1 MVVFVAFTFVVFVIM
16 FNTLIS
22 LIADIFDRYMEQR
35 VVEGLSAK
43 ARLIADFERG
53 VNFHEFS
60 QSISNCFS
68 YIAESLRRRNVAF
81 VKDAS

>member
-1 MVVFVAFTFVVFVIM
+1 MFGDIIGVIM
-16 FNTLIS
+16 HCSALMTSMLDLF
-22 LIADIFDRYMEQR
+22 R
-35 VVEGLSAK
+35 VG
-43 ARLIADFERG
+43 LIADFERG

>member
-1 MVVFVAFTFVVFVIM
+1 MFGDIIGVIM
-16 FNTLIS
+16 HC
-22 LIADIFDRYMEQR
+22 
-35 VVEGLSAK
+35 SALMTSMLDLFCVG
-43 ARLIADFERG
+43 LIADFERG

-60 QSISNCFS
+60 QSIPNCFS